1 MMIKF
6 ICLFAAI
13 SLALTGCVVTSPME
27 RVEYSERWKDGK
39 YPDSTTLME
48 CNQYA
53 SGKADSAAPPV
64 ALEKTSYP
72 APTDCSR
79 QTGIA
84 KGICETGNRMARQYA
99 ESGTA
104 IGNSIAQ
111 GNRRRR
117 WEAAYEEGLDFCYG
131 LEGFKKERIGN
142 VTVSMSDAPCADAVR
157 TPVTSNRHELLTIS
171 NRSSA
176 DLNIVY
182 WAPEGKKVSVGEIES
197 RETSDFAFFAG
208 SSLLI
213 ERLPDGVCMASLSVP
228 DYEAETTVILLD

>member
-27 RVEYSERWKDGK
+27 RVEYSERWKDEK
-39 YPDSTTLME
+39 YPDSTTLMD

-53 SGKADSAAPPV
+53 SSKADRAAPPI
-64 ALEKTSYP
+64 TPTRPSYST
-72 APTDCSR
+72 PTDCSR

-84 KGICETGNRMARQYA
+84 KGICDEGNRGARRAA
-99 ESGTA
+99 ELGSA
-104 IGNSIAQ
+104 VGNAVAQ
-111 GNRRRR
+111 GNRRKR
-117 WEAAYEEGLDFCYG
+117 WAAAYEKNQDFCYG

-142 VTVSMSDAPCADAVR
+142 VTVSMSDAPCADALR
-157 TPVTSNRHELLTIS
+157 TPVTSNHHELITIS
-171 NRSSA
+171 NRSSV

-182 WAPEGKKVSVGEIES
+182 WVSEDKKVSVGEIES
-197 RETSDFAFFAG
+197 QETSDFAFFAG